1 MCRITSVS
9 GRSADQPRVPCW
21 TCTPMSNAS
30 VVLFSCVSFVFGHE
44 QNACLISS
52 SFFFLACRASF
63 LLFQKIAHTCKA
75 EKGVAL
81 VGGTHLDAL
90 RLVLWKGADGVWQQQ
105 IRVACL
111 QVRRTRN
118 GCGLLLCR
126 IDRSDRQHSLK
137 FATCASRLASSY
149 SWC

>member
-1 MCRITSVS
+1 MQDNVRFWEKR
-9 GRSADQPRVPCW
+9 RSAACFVW
-21 TCTPMSNAS
+21 TCTPVSNAS

-44 QNACLISS
+44 QNACPSRRLV
-52 SFFFLACRASF
+52 FFLTCRASF
-63 LLFQKIAHTCKA
+63 LMFQKNHRIVHTCKA

-81 VGGTHLDAL
+81 VRGTHLDAL

-111 QVRRTRN
+111 QVCRTRN

-126 IDRSDRQHSLK
+126 IDRSDRQHS
-137 FATCASRLASSY
+137 
-149 SWC
+149 

>member
-1 MCRITSVS
+1 MQDNVRFWEKR
-9 GRSADQPRVPCW
+9 RSAACSVW
-21 TCTPMSNAS
+21 TCTPVSNAS

-90 RLVLWKGADGVWQQQ
+90 RLVLWKGADGACYHQ
-105 IRVACL
+105 IRLPCF
-111 QVRRTRN
+111 QVLRTRN

-126 IDRSDRQHSLK
+126 IDRSDQTAQLK